1 MNSTQGVEN
10 CVNDIPAKIV
20 SRAALFFPF
29 SRLWTRLFA
38 TFVKWPMYPFLWL
51 VWLLYKIDKAMHP
64 YMFSCKLNFH
74 RKKNCV
80 KANISEC
87 KMQFCEKKFQSKQ
100 TENLSW
106 KSSVM
111 FPDGSI

>member
-64 YMFSCKLNFH
+64 VNSIFIE
-74 RKKNCV
+74 KKNCV
-80 KANISEC
+80 KATISEC

-100 TENLSW
+100 NENLNW
-106 KSSVM
+106 KSRVK